1 MAGVTDENVWMA
13 LPIEGEMAESQRGSV
28 NNKNNMKQTAILLLH
43 CPDKQGIITEITKF
57 ITDNNGN
64 IIYLDQYVDHVEEHF
79 FMRVEWTLENFL
91 VPAEKLEEYI
101 RTLYAQR
108 YDMQFSL
115 YFNNVR
121 PRMAL
126 FVSKMNHCLYDLL
139 ARYQAGELNVDIP
152 CIVSNHE
159 DLRPV
164 AEQFG
169 IPYYVWKIEK
179 DWSNKREVEQAE
191 MELLKEKRV
200 TFIVLARYMQIIS
213 DEMIK
218 AYPNKIINIHH
229 SFLPAFI
236 GAKPYHQA
244 YQRGVKIIG
253 ATSHYVTADLD
264 AGPII
269 EQDVVRIT
277 HKDTPETLVLKGK
290 DLEKIVLSRA
300 VKKHVE
306 RKILTYK
313 NKTIIFS

>member
-1 MAGVTDENVWMA
+1 M
-13 LPIEGEMAESQRGSV
+13 QH
-28 NNKNNMKQTAILLLH
+28 TAILLLH
-43 CPDKQGIITEITKF
+43 CQDQLVIITAITKL
-57 ITDNNGN
+57 ITDNHGN
-64 IIYLDQYVDHVEEHF
+64 IVYLDQYVDKVDGRF
-79 FMRVEWTLENFL
+79 FMRVEWEL
-91 VPAEKLEEYI
+91 AEFSIPSDKIEEYI
-101 RTLYAQR
+101 ETLYGSR
-108 YDMQFSL
+108 YEMEFDI
-115 YFNNVR
+115 YFNYVK

-126 FVSKMNHCLYDLL
+126 FVSKMSHCLYDLL
-139 ARYQAGELNVDIP
+139 ARYKAGELEVEIP

-159 DLRPV
+159 DLRYV

-169 IPYYVWKIEK
+169 IPYYVWSIKK
-179 DWSNKREVEQAE
+179 DWSNKQEVEKAE
-191 MELLKEKRV
+191 MELLKKERIS
-200 TFIVLARYMQIIS
+200 FIVLARYMQIIS
-213 DEMIK
+213 EDMIK
-218 AYPNKIINIHH
+218 RYPHKIINIHH

-253 ATSHYVTADLD
+253 ATSHYVTSELD

-300 VKKHVE
+300 VKKHIE
-306 RKILTYK
+306 RKILTYH